1 MSRWSQSGKRKISYL
16 KEMLVHEYS
25 LYGFLGSAAAAT
37 LISIPLG
44 LGPALIPL
52 LAYGAGTS
60 IAALFVPGSRTFRE
74 SVDRRK
80 RNEARE
86 AAREHLLAE
95 THKRIGADHPYWA
108 VYGRLLERRDALRRT
123 ADARENAITHD
134 DVDRLDD
141 ATVDFLGLWL
151 GRIAIHE
158 RDQRFTES
166 ALLAR
171 IAQLD
176 GEIEAA
182 EDPENKRRL
191 IKARSDLKSL
201 AKRRQEM
208 RARDAAAE
216 AAMLSM
222 SDTFDEVYQRVMANP
237 TSRDA
242 VQTELRAA
250 VDRLD
255 IEEELDHVLF
265 DEVEA
270 MLGGSARNEG

>member
-1 MSRWSQSGKRKISYL
+1 VSRWSQSGKKKISYL
-16 KEMLVHEYS
+16 KEMLLHQYN
-25 LYGFLGSAAAAT
+25 LYGFLGTAAAAT

-52 LAYGAGTS
+52 LAYGASTT
-60 IAALFVPGSRTFRE
+60 IAALFVPGSRKFQD

-80 RNEARE
+80 RTEARE
-86 AAREHLLAE
+86 GARLHLIQE
-95 THKRIGADHPYWA
+95 ITKRVGRDHNYWG
-108 VYGRLLERRDALRRT
+108 VYNRMLERRDALRR
-123 ADARENAITHD
+123 AASERENAITED

-158 RDQRFTES
+158 RNQAFSEK
-166 ALLAR
+166 ALEAR

-176 GEIEAA
+176 GDIEKT
-182 EDPENKRRL
+182 EDVDNKRRL
-191 IKARSDLKSL
+191 VKARSDLAGL
-201 AKRRQEM
+201 VKRRQEM
-208 RARDAAAE
+208 RTRDAAAE

-237 TSRDA
+237 TSQEA
-242 VQTELRAA
+242 VQTELRSA
-250 VDRLD
+250 VERLD
-255 IEEELDHVLF
+255 IEEELDHVLY

-270 MLGGSARNEG
+270 MLGGRNQGSS